1 MSRTIKNKNP
11 SYNIGKKMKLAAKE
25 KRKTLKDETNPRVF
39 KRKSANEWSFD

>member
-25 KRKTLKDETNPRVF
+25 KRKTLKDETNPRVL
-39 KRKSANEWSFD
+39 KLKSANLWDFT